1 VNNLRKKGGKAVDG
15 RAKSAVFS
23 RKMTTRRKFLHRAA
37 ATAVLTTPG
46 APLIAAETPKRRI
59 IDCHTHFYDP
69 ARPAGVPWPGKG
81 TPLYRTV
88 LPDDWMTVAG
98 PHGVTETVVVEAS
111 PLVED
116 NQWLLD
122 LAAKDKRLL
131 GIVGNLDPAAPDFAA
146 NVKRFAANPLYRG
159 IRVSATKAA
168 EGGDTYATGLKTL
181 AAAGLVLD
189 INGGPVTPGIA
200 AKLAEQHPDLTVII
214 NHCGNPGDAQKPL
227 SDDWKAGMKAAGA
240 RPNVFCKVSALVEGV
255 KSESGQA
262 PADPG
267 YYRPI
272 FDPIWEAFGPDR
284 LVYGSNW
291 PVSDRGAPY
300 GTVIAIVKALFE
312 EKGAE
317 ATEKYFWKNSQ
328 KAYRWRER

>member
-1 VNNLRKKGGKAVDG
+1 
-15 RAKSAVFS
+15 
-23 RKMTTRRKFLHRAA
+23 
-37 ATAVLTTPG
+37 
-46 APLIAAETPKRRI
+46 
-59 IDCHTHFYDP
+59 
-69 ARPAGVPWPGKG
+69 
-81 TPLYRTV
+81 
-88 LPDDWMTVAG
+88 MTVAG
-98 PHGVTETVVVEAS
+98 PHGVTDTVVVEAS
-111 PLVED
+111 PRVED

-122 LAAKDKRLL
+122 LAARDKRLL

-146 NVKRFAANPLYRG
+146 LVKHFATNPLYRG
-159 IRVSATKAA
+159 IRVNAA
-168 EGGDTYATGLKTL
+168 KVADGGEAFASGLKIL
-181 AAAGLVLD
+181 ATAGLVLD
-189 INGGPVTPGIA
+189 INGGPATPGIA

-214 NHCGNPGDAQKPL
+214 NHCGNPGDAQKSLPE
-227 SDDWKAGMKAAGA
+227 DWKAGMKAAGE

-255 KSESGQA
+255 KSEYGQA

-267 YYRPI
+267 YYQPI
-272 FDPIWEAFGPDR
+272 FDPIWESFGADR

-317 ATEKYFWKNSQ
+317 AAEKYFWKNSQ